1 MLSRPVL
8 PRLLIGLCCLGLLI
22 FPAFAQDA
30 PFPDDER
37 LLVWWA
43 NGISPGLQLADNP
56 GQIAFVDNAG
66 NLEMVLQLPN
76 GTERV
81 LACGDKA
88 TSPNG
93 DYFTFY
99 AGDEIGTLYMMRGID
114 TLFAIASDIQ
124 ALTCAG
130 NRTFL
135 YTDDSQRFAYL
146 DFEDNINVADFA
158 SGRLQI
164 GMTSNF
170 AITHTFEQVT
180 AFDTKD
186 ETIAFIQFFTNDQGQ
201 AIEAGIVQWQGEV
214 GREVATLFA
223 DNGCEFTSSSIT
235 VQENGQFA
243 IVMGH
248 KCVNNGGTSWQFY
261 TVNPENRSVTLVL
274 QNQQAGGFF
283 AFSRTNNVYV
293 APDAETAYFTAP
305 DGATNFSV
313 GMFAV
318 NFVNS
323 SAIEIFPNS
332 GIMPR
337 YYDDPYAPINHP
349 PAVSADGNWL
359 AVSRNNLSDEA
370 SINILDLSAPELPP
384 IMAPAGAR
392 GDVISEILF
401 TPDNE
406 QLIFVAGGA
415 QGINNSI
422 FAVDLATGTTFRV
435 KRGRFANGLMSPT
448 GDTVAIMNWQLID
461 EDEPLFLTLQV
472 INIESGVE
480 TTLLQGAD
488 IVNNQVTN
496 RRFAYPLSWR
506 QAISDE

>member
-1 MLSRPVL
+1 MFSRIIV
-8 PRLLIGLCCLGLLI
+8 PRLFIMLAGLGLFIL
-22 FPAFAQDA
+22 PTVAQDD

-81 LACGDKA
+81 VACGDEA

-135 YTDDSQRFAYL
+135 YTDDSQHFAYL
-146 DFEDNINVADFA
+146 DFDDNINVADFA

-164 GMTSNF
+164 GDTTNF
-170 AITHTFEQVT
+170 AITNTFEQVT

-201 AIEAGIVQWQGEV
+201 AIEAGIVQWQGEAE
-214 GREVATLFA
+214 REVATLFA
-223 DNGCEFTSSSIT
+223 DTNCEFTTASIT

-248 KCVNNGGTSWQFY
+248 KCPNRGTGWQFY

-274 QNQQAGGFF
+274 QSQLPGTYF

-305 DGATNFSV
+305 DGVTNVSV
-313 GMFAV
+313 GVFAV
-318 NFVNS
+318 NLVNS
-323 SAIEIFPNS
+323 SAIEIFPTA

-349 PAVSADGNWL
+349 PAVSPDGNWL
-359 AVSRNNLSDEA
+359 AITRNTVTDEA
-370 SINILDLSAPELPP
+370 SINILDLSAPQLPP
-384 IMAPAGAR
+384 ITAPAGAR

-406 QLIFVAGGA
+406 QVIFVAGGA
-415 QGINNSI
+415 QGVNNSI

-448 GDTVAIMNWQLID
+448 GESIAMMNWQLID

-472 INIESGVE
+472 IDIESGVE
-480 TTLLQGAD
+480 TTLLEGAD
-488 IVNNQVTN
+488 IINNQVTN
-496 RRFAYPLSWR
+496 RRFAYPLAWR
-506 QAISDE
+506 QAIGDE